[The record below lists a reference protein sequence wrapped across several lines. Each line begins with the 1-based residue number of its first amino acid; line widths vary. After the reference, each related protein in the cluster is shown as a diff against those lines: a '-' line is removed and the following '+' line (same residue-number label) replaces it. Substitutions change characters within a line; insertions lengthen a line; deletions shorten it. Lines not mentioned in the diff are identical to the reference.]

1 MKFKLIILVIL
12 LLLISTNIYFSY
24 KLPDIYT
31 QSKIQLSS
39 LQGNKSYLGRL
50 SLWQLLVD
58 NNDWDKAS
66 ILESKLNQDQVEKYK
81 FSYQPQ
87 QLQARLSKLNN
98 QEIKSVD
105 DYLQLAQIQSILGMS
120 SEVIESIKKAHQID
134 PIRSDIDQLF
144 YQISQ

>member
-12 LLLISTNIYFSY
+12 LFLISTNIYFSY